1 LGKEAVADILV
12 RTRPHAVLPDTNS
25 NPKANDR
32 VWHEPKILIHLCG
45 TGASTEHNVYDG
57 VDALCIVVGHIVGR
71 HGAVHAND
79 VYRSRGLT
87 GVAQLDGNF
96 VVLLHDRLS
105 VETFLVRDSVGFGNA
120 YYWRVGDEFGISTNL
135 LWLLRDIHEH
145 GGPVP
150 RLGARGLALYLTY
163 QYVPAPDSIL
173 EGVSQ
178 LLPGAALCVGNG
190 SQVEIKQLERFPT
203 LPAGMEESPK
213 AAASGIRAHGD
224 RIVELITEA
233 AYDRLAGADRIGM
246 MMSGGIDTS
255 TNAVILVERLGLRP
269 TAFTAAFR
277 ERFYD
282 ESVFASSVATH
293 LKVEQAIVTVRP
305 DEIEALTEIVRMF
318 DSPNADQAAYA
329 EYFLA
334 RAMRE
339 HGCRLVVT
347 GEGGDEVLGLPQSH
361 NEDCDFN
368 DLPDNPS
375 ELARYY
381 LGKTYLAEAP
391 LRRTLFE
398 SLGVVEDVA
407 YEPLVR
413 LYEADQSLSSFDRV
427 LYGQWRTWMINGVYQ
442 KDLRVFRGFGLT
454 PVFPLMA
461 PALMRYI
468 AALPLSVKLA
478 GLDDK
483 HFLRAVVA
491 GSLPSEIMTRQ
502 KQKFRLPVADW
513 FRTSARDFLHD
524 HLVSEGLASHIFGQQ
539 LIKRLIAEHEH
550 TSADHSEVLWALLFL
565 ELWWRQVPLRPAVG

>member
-1 LGKEAVADILV
+1 VWEEAVADILV
-12 RTRPHAVLPDTNS
+12 RTRPHAALPDTNS
-25 NPKANDR
+25 HSKASDR
-32 VWHEPKILIHLCG
+32 VWLEPNIRIHLCG
-45 TGASTEHNVYDG
+45 TGESTEHNVYDG
-57 VDALCIVVGHIVGR
+57 EDALCVVVGHVVGR
-71 HGAVHAND
+71 PGAAHVNR

-87 GVAQLDGNF
+87 AVAQLDGNF

-135 LWLLRDIHEH
+135 LWLVRDIHEH
-145 GGPVP
+145 GGPAP
-150 RLGARGLALYLTY
+150 RLGARGLALYLAY
-163 QYVPAPDSIL
+163 QYVPAPDCIL

-178 LLPGAALCVGNG
+178 LLPGAALCFRAG
-190 SQVEIKQLERFPT
+190 SQAEVKQLEWFPT

-213 AAASGIRAHGD
+213 AAGSGIRAHGD
-224 RIVELITEA
+224 RIVDLITEA
-233 AYDRLAGADRIGM
+233 AAERLAGADRVGM

-269 TAFTAAFR
+269 TAFTAAFQ

-282 ESVFASSVATH
+282 ESAFARSVAIH
-293 LKVEQAIVTVRP
+293 LKVEQTIVTVRP
-305 DEIEALTEIVRMF
+305 DEIEALTEMVRMF

-329 EYFLA
+329 EYFLG

-339 HGCRLVVT
+339 HGCRHVVT

-361 NEDCDFN
+361 NEDCNFN

-381 LGKTYLAEAP
+381 LGKTYLAKAP
-391 LRRTLFE
+391 LRRTLFA
-398 SLGVVEDVA
+398 SLGVAEEVA
-407 YEPLVR
+407 YEPLLR
-413 LYEADQSLSSFDRV
+413 LYEAYQSLPSFDRV
-427 LYGQWRTWMINGVYQ
+427 LYGQWRTWMINGVCQ
-442 KDLRVFRGFGLT
+442 KDRRVFRGFGLT

-461 PALMRYI
+461 PALMRYV

-483 HFLRAVVA
+483 RFLRAVVA
-491 GSLPSEIMTRQ
+491 GSLPPEIMTRQ
-502 KQKFRLPVADW
+502 KHKLWLPVADW

-524 HLVSEGLASHIFGQQ
+524 QLGSDGLSSRIFGRQ
-539 LIKRLIAEHEH
+539 LIKQLMVEHEQAN
-550 TSADHSEVLWALLFL
+550 ADHGRVLWALLFL
-565 ELWWRQVPLRPAVG
+565 ELWWRQVPRSS